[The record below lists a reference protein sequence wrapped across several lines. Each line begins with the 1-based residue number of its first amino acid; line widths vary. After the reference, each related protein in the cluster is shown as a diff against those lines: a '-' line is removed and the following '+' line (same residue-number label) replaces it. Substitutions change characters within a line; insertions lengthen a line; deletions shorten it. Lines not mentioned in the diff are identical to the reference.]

1 MRSLASHRA
10 KSKSHKCRF
19 ARGIKAGLPR
29 AVRPLAASALPQLF
43 GAGSSLCTEP
53 ALSSEEKVRLPAHS
67 FLERTKS
74 PMLGK
79 ALVALGEVT
88 AYSVQMQALRSSA
101 KPNAGRAATSFARG
115 GGFGLFAGGA
125 TQRTM
130 LAGSVLLGALP
141 NPSIN
146 RTCPGEPGHAGYLK
160 R

>member
-1 MRSLASHRA
+1 
-10 KSKSHKCRF
+10 
-19 ARGIKAGLPR
+19 
-29 AVRPLAASALPQLF
+29 
-43 GAGSSLCTEP
+43 
-53 ALSSEEKVRLPAHS
+53 
-67 FLERTKS
+67 
-74 PMLGK
+74 MLGK

-146 RTCPGEPGHAGYLK
+146 RTCPGKPGHAVYLK